1 MLEPFFFYSDLVH
14 SVAEYKWTQV
24 IQLVR
29 RTLLDVE
36 KLPTHGLILHNLEK
50 QIGGRGKGKALSLEA
65 LCITYTY
72 LKIALKPLKMYI

>member
-1 MLEPFFFYSDLVH
+1 MLQNTNELK
-14 SVAEYKWTQV
+14 SVV

-50 QIGGRGKGKALSLEA
+50 QIGGREKGKALSLEA
-65 LCITYTY
+65 LCIIYTY
-72 LKIALKPLKMYI
+72 LKIALKT

>member
-50 QIGGRGKGKALSLEA
+50 QIGGRGKERLWVWRPFVL
-65 LCITYTY
+65 LILT
-72 LKIALKPLKMYI
+72 